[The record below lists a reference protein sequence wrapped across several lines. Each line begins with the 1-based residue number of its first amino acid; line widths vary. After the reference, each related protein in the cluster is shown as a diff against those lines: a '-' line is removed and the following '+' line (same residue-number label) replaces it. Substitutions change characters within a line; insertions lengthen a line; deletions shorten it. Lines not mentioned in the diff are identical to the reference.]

1 MYEKGY
7 TCVFCFTLIIHYKI
21 VEERNQSE
29 RIRYEDTLFSTFHCL
44 RFLSWHLRRAIKQNE
59 QLIDWLNLDMST
71 YCFVIEL
78 FIFKN
83 YRFHCLSLIISF
95 TPTVYCTA
103 SYRTEWFERKLVLYL
118 FFWKTIKPGYNL
130 TIVPYI
136 SRYLKVKLTYNVNSL
151 NPSSEDRKWLP
162 TKWTTLNSFS
172 IKSLY
177 M

>member
-29 RIRYEDTLFSTFHCL
+29 RIRYEDTLFSTFHCVTFKEGNQTKRTTNRL
-44 RFLSWHLRRAIKQNE
+44 IKSWYVHL
-59 QLIDWLNLDMST
+59 
-71 YCFVIEL
+71 L
-78 FIFKN
+78 FCYWIIYLKN

-136 SRYLKVKLTYNVNSL
+136 SRYLNVKLTYNVNSL

>member
-1 MYEKGY
+1 M
-7 TCVFCFTLIIHYKI
+7 CVLFYINNSLQNRGRKKSKWKNKI
-21 VEERNQSE
+21 WRHFIFNISLLKISIV
-29 RIRYEDTLFSTFHCL
+29 TFKE
-44 RFLSWHLRRAIKQNE
+44 AIKQNE

-136 SRYLKVKLTYNVNSL
+136 SRYLNVKLTYNVNSL

>member
-1 MYEKGY
+1 MCVLFYINNSLQNRGRKKSKGEN
-7 TCVFCFTLIIHYKI
+7 KI
-21 VEERNQSE
+21 W
-29 RIRYEDTLFSTFHCL
+29 RY
-44 RFLSWHLRRAIKQNE
+44 
-59 QLIDWLNLDMST
+59 
-71 YCFVIEL
+71 
-78 FIFKN
+78 FIFNISLLKISIVTFKEGNQTKRTTNRLIKSWYVHLLFCYWIIYLKN

-95 TPTVYCTA
+95 TPIVYCTA

-136 SRYLKVKLTYNVNSL
+136 SWYLNVKLTYNVNSL

>member
-1 MYEKGY
+1 M
-7 TCVFCFTLIIHYKI
+7 CVLFYINNSLQNRGRKKSKWKNKI
-21 VEERNQSE
+21 WR
-29 RIRYEDTLFSTFHCL
+29 H
-44 RFLSWHLRRAIKQNE
+44 
-59 QLIDWLNLDMST
+59 
-71 YCFVIEL
+71 
-78 FIFKN
+78 FIFNISLLKISNVTFKEGNQTKRTTNRLIKSWYVHLLFCYWIIYLKN
-83 YRFHCLSLIISF
+83 YRFHCLSLIISV

-103 SYRTEWFERKLVLYL
+103 SNRTEWFERKLVLYL

-136 SRYLKVKLTYNVNSL
+136 SRYLNVKLTYNVNSL

>member
-29 RIRYEDTLFSTFHCL
+29 RIIWRH
-44 RFLSWHLRRAIKQNE
+44 
-59 QLIDWLNLDMST
+59 
-71 YCFVIEL
+71 
-78 FIFKN
+78 FIFNISLLKISIVTFKEGNQTKRTTNRLIKSWYVHLLFCYWIIYLKN

-103 SYRTEWFERKLVLYL
+103 SYRTEWFERKLVFYL
-118 FFWKTIKPGYNL
+118 FFWKTIKPGYNIL

-136 SRYLKVKLTYNVNSL
+136 IRYLNVKYIVILF
-151 NPSSEDRKWLP
+151 R
-162 TKWTTLNSFS
+162 
-172 IKSLY
+172 
-177 M
+177 

>member
-1 MYEKGY
+1 M
-7 TCVFCFTLIIHYKI
+7 CVLFYINNSLQNRGRKKSKWKNKI
-21 VEERNQSE
+21 WRHFIFNISLLKISIV
-29 RIRYEDTLFSTFHCL
+29 TFKE
-44 RFLSWHLRRAIKQNE
+44 AIKQNE

-103 SYRTEWFERKLVLYL
+103 SNRTEWFERKLVLYL

-136 SRYLKVKLTYNVNSL
+136 SRYLNVKLTYNVNSL

>member
-1 MYEKGY
+1 M
-7 TCVFCFTLIIHYKI
+7 CVLFYINNSLQNRGRKKSKWKNKI
-21 VEERNQSE
+21 WRHFIFNISLLKISIV
-29 RIRYEDTLFSTFHCL
+29 TFKE
-44 RFLSWHLRRAIKQNE
+44 AIKQNE

>member
-1 MYEKGY
+1 MCVLFYINNSLQNRGRKKSKGKN
-7 TCVFCFTLIIHYKI
+7 KI
-21 VEERNQSE
+21 WR
-29 RIRYEDTLFSTFHCL
+29 H
-44 RFLSWHLRRAIKQNE
+44 
-59 QLIDWLNLDMST
+59 
-71 YCFVIEL
+71 
-78 FIFKN
+78 FIFNISLLKISIVTFKEGNQTKRTTNRLIKSWYVHLLFCYWIIYLKN

-136 SRYLKVKLTYNVNSL
+136 SRYLNIKLTYNVNSL